1 MAKHQGMICATL
13 FWAIHTKRNIY
24 NKSYIIYYNLKFLTD
39 LKTSKE
45 VVLDRSKMYTPLA
58 YI

>member
-1 MAKHQGMICATL
+1 MPKHQGMICATL

-39 LKTSKE
+39 LKTP
-45 VVLDRSKMYTPLA
+45 RN
-58 YI
+58 